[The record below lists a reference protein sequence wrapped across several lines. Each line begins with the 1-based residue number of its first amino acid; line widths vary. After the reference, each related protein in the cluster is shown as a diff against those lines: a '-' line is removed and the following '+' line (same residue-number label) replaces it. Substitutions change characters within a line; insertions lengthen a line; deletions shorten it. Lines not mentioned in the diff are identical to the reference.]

1 MEISQDKRNEEISIK
16 WHDEITHRS
25 KFWGKQLMEF
35 WNQIKTI
42 SWPKISLRS
51 LDTNPKYQPREI
63 LNHIQIY

>member
-35 WNQIKTI
+35 
-42 SWPKISLRS
+42 
-51 LDTNPKYQPREI
+51 
-63 LNHIQIY
+63 